1 LIAGN
6 SGKRQERKGGKERR
20 KGGKGNGKKERENMT
35 EIV

>member
-1 LIAGN
+1 LRAGN